1 LFFLKKLEGEERK
14 RAIEDPGKSWRQWAR
29 EDLARYWYVV
39 LCLFVDLLFN
49 LQFTQNYFR
58 YGGELNLI
66 FTLLSVLALIPM
78 IYIEYLIYKRLFP
91 ERF

>member
-1 LFFLKKLEGEERK
+1 LKKLEGEERK

-66 FTLLSVLALIPM
+66 FTLLSVLALVPM

>member
-1 LFFLKKLEGEERK
+1 MKKLEGEERK

>member
-14 RAIEDPGKSWRQWAR
+14 RAIEDPGKSWRQWA
-29 EDLARYWYVV
+29 
-39 LCLFVDLLFN
+39 
-49 LQFTQNYFR
+49 TQNYFR

>member
-1 LFFLKKLEGEERK
+1 MFFLKKLEGEERK

>member
-1 LFFLKKLEGEERK
+1 LKKLEGEERK